1 MPKTDFVPASDHDFL
16 VWSDHFVAKLSP
28 EYGVADTDLAT
39 LKAAI
44 TEFHSKT
51 DHLSEATAAAK
62 QATAEKSNARNNL
75 ETLVRA
81 EARRIKARSSYD
93 ESQGMYLG
101 IQGHLNTLDMATMKP
116 ILLAEDQS
124 GGKVSLSFT
133 KSQSDGIRIYC
144 RRETDADWVK
154 LDRALTSPF
163 LDDRPLLQMGKVE
176 LRRYTAVYM
185 SKDTEIGQ
193 YSDEVVIS
201 CAP

>member
-1 MPKTDFVPASDHDFL
+1 MPKSDFIPASDHDFL
-16 VWSDHFVAKLSP
+16 VWSDHFIAKLSP

-44 TEFHSKT
+44 TEFHTKT

-62 QATAEKSNARNNL
+62 QATLEKNNARNNV

-81 EARRIKARSSYD
+81 EARRIKARSNYS
-93 ESQGMYLG
+93 ESQGANLG
-101 IQGHLNTLDMATMKP
+101 IQGHQNTLDLASMKP
-116 ILLAEDQS
+116 ALVAADQS
-124 GGKVSLSFT
+124 GGKVVLSFT

-154 LDRALTSPF
+154 LDRAMTSPF
-163 LDDRPLLQMGKVE
+163 LDDRPLLQVGQVE

-185 SKDTEIGQ
+185 LKDTEIGL
-193 YSDEVVIS
+193 YSDEVVVS